1 MALSSVGRCEN
12 DNELRVDATC
22 QQIQAAAASASSFVP
37 SVPRCSGH
45 FVEDEPLYCGG
56 SALGRTYVI
65 VRTLH
70 ASERGPSVHSAKQA
84 RYR

>member
-45 FVEDEPLYCGG
+45 FVEDEPRRCIVAVPR

-65 VRTLH
+65 VRTVH
-70 ASERGPSVHSAKQA
+70 ASTEVDF
-84 RYR
+84 